1 VPAVDVAWIT
11 YDDVVGALGQ
21 APSAS
26 ADVEWLGD
34 CVAAANVAAFETRL
48 EAGYVDDPLVVPDAG
63 VKVGTV
69 QYAVAW
75 YRSRGSAEGYGSFDE
90 FGNFT
95 PAGATW
101 AMIRKAWRVPRMGFG

>member
-1 VPAVDVAWIT
+1 M
-11 YDDVVGALGQ
+11 
-21 APSAS
+21 
-26 ADVEWLGD
+26 
-34 CVAAANVAAFETRL
+34 
-48 EAGYVDDPLVVPDAG
+48 
-63 VKVGTV
+63 